1 MLHTQAGTTVFH
13 HLTCPQIPIVNTVD
27 CRVKEPEKDSGLMGE
42 LTGGVQVGGGVQG
55 GGLVEE
61 PEKSGQI
68 QARPVSALIQFQI
81 RSPAGLIA
89 F

>member
-1 MLHTQAGTTVFH
+1 
-13 HLTCPQIPIVNTVD
+13 
-27 CRVKEPEKDSGLMGE
+27 MGE

-81 RSPAGLIA
+81 RSPARLIA